1 MGLTPPHQPAAMLLL
16 LRRAGR
22 VRLRGQGG
30 RGGGGALRAVGAGP
44 TGATREC
51 QASAAALQGRARI
64 LILSVRP
71 KHGAQGDE
79 ISPPAAGR

>member
-22 VRLRGQGG
+22 VRPPGRCG

-44 TGATREC
+44 TGVTREC
-51 QASAAALQGRARI
+51 QA
-64 LILSVRP
+64 
-71 KHGAQGDE
+71 
-79 ISPPAAGR
+79 